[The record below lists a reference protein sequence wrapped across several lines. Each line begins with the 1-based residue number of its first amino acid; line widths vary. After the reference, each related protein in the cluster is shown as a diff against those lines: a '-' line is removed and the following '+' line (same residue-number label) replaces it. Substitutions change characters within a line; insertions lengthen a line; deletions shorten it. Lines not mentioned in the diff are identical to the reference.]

1 MKIFLLLMCL
11 GLAQISW
18 AQPQLC
24 NIGCLISGSGSIDAN
39 GDLSGDGEA
48 IKFTKDGNGNLQ
60 ITYQRRA
67 PVKACLWW
75 GYSYE
80 LNVAQRWRGSG
91 GWCHDPTSFPYKFD
105 GDGGTEAG
113 ESVKFG
119 CPGDIY
125 CDGYKCWVWA
135 DSKKDR
141 CKDISRSWNERLN
154 KFNPDIYQAVIGSP
168 TAISFS
174 SQVYTVAFL
183 ENSYK
188 FTVLLIKQT
197 LAGSNVF
204 EIKDLSPP
212 APGFY
217 KGYGYSNFVSTQ
229 PGVYTLSMAANS
241 CPTRATYNIRTDA
254 TGVPI
259 SATLSF
265 PPGSNCVF
273 SKADKIP
280 PRPSNFA
287 IPNVP

>member
-1 MKIFLLLMCL
+1 
-11 GLAQISW
+11 
-18 AQPQLC
+18 
-24 NIGCLISGSGSIDAN
+24 
-39 GDLSGDGEA
+39 
-48 IKFTKDGNGNLQ
+48 
-60 ITYQRRA
+60 
-67 PVKACLWW
+67 
-75 GYSYE
+75 
-80 LNVAQRWRGSG
+80 
-91 GWCHDPTSFPYKFD
+91 
-105 GDGGTEAG
+105 
-113 ESVKFG
+113 
-119 CPGDIY
+119 
-125 CDGYKCWVWA
+125 
-135 DSKKDR
+135 
-141 CKDISRSWNERLN
+141 
-154 KFNPDIYQAVIGSP
+154 
-168 TAISFS
+168 
-174 SQVYTVAFL
+174 L